1 MKIKIKGPIVSNS
14 ESWIY
19 EWFGMEHTSAKSV
32 TSQIENAG
40 TEELLVEINS
50 PGGSVFDASEIYTA
64 LKSYKG
70 NVEVQIVGLAA
81 SAASIIAMAGDR
93 VLMSPTAQMMIHNA
107 SAISGGDHRDM
118 KHTSDFLQGVDR
130 TIADAYAKKSGLDY
144 QELLAMMADETWLT
158 PDKAKEVG
166 LIDAVMFEEEAP
178 KVVAS
183 FDASNGGLL
192 PQSVIER
199 IRNELGPKLGKAG
212 GDGDVQPDP
221 ENLSKEDDIVNIADL
236 KNKHPELYE
245 QLLNEGVEVGVKNEN
260 ERIKSIDALK
270 KPGGIS
276 NEEFSVIVNE
286 AKADPQATAGDLAVK
301 ILNHAA
307 EADSTQRNN
316 YLENVKKDAEALNN
330 VPGSHQKE
338 DTKND
343 QTKEAADLIAS
354 NFAGTGGN

>member
-1 MKIKIKGPIVSNS
+1 MKINIKGPIVSNS

-19 EWFGMEHTSAKSV
+19 EWFGMEHTSAKLVS
-32 TSQIENAG
+32 SQIESAG
-40 TEELLVEINS
+40 TEKLLVEINS

-70 NVEVQIVGLAA
+70 EVEVQIVGLAA

-118 KHTSDFLQGVDR
+118 KHTSDFLRGVDR

-144 QELLAMMADETWLT
+144 EELLAMMADETWLT

-166 LIDAVMFEEEAP
+166 LIDAVMFEDGAP

-183 FDASNGGLL
+183 FDTSNGGLL
-192 PQSVIER
+192 PQNVIDR
-199 IRNELGPKLGKAG
+199 IRNELGPTLGKAG
-212 GDGDVQPDP
+212 HHDNAQTRPD
-221 ENLSKEDDIVNIADL
+221 NLTKEDDIVNIEDL

-245 QLLNEGVEVGVKNEN
+245 QVLNEGVDKGVKNEN

-276 NEEFSVIVNE
+276 NEEFIVIVNE
-286 AKADPQATAGDLAVK
+286 AKADPKATAGDLAVK

-307 EADSTQRNN
+307 EADLTQRKD
-316 YLENVKKDAEALNN
+316 YLENVKKDAEPLNS

-338 DTKND
+338 DTEND

-354 NFAGTGGN
+354 NFAGTGGK

>member
-32 TSQIENAG
+32 TSQLESAG
-40 TEELLVEINS
+40 TESLLVEINS

-64 LKSYKG
+64 LMSYKG
-70 NVEVQIVGLAA
+70 DVEVQIVGLAA
-81 SAASIIAMAGDR
+81 SAASIVAMAGDR

-118 KHTSDFLQGVDR
+118 KHTSDFLRGVDR

-183 FDASNGGLL
+183 FDTSNGGLL
-192 PQSVIER
+192 PQSVIDR
-199 IRNELGPKLGKAG
+199 IRNELGSKLGKAQN
-212 GDGDVQPDP
+212 DEDAKPDAV
-221 ENLSKEDDIVNIADL
+221 NLLKEEDIVNIADL

-245 QLLNEGVEVGVKNEN
+245 QVLNEGVEVGVKNEN

-276 NEEFSVIVNE
+276 NEEFVVIVNE
-286 AKADPQATAGDLAVK
+286 AKADPTATAGDLAVK

-307 EADSTQRNN
+307 EADSMQRKD
-316 YLENVKKDAEALNN
+316 YLENVKKDAEPLNH
-330 VPGSHQKE
+330 VPGTHSKE